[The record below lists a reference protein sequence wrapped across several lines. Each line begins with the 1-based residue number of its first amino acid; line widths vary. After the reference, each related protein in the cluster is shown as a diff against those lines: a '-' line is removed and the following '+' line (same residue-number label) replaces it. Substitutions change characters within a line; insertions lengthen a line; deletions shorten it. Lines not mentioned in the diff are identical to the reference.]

1 MFSRILVAFDG
12 SKPSMDAVESAMAI
26 GTKYNSSLIILHVL
40 DSYKYPYL
48 LSSVILAPTYGSDKL
63 EKEREKFEELM
74 NSLGEKY
81 KSNKKKI
88 LMPSNDKVI
97 AEGTT
102 TTTTTTTK
110 PATTTP
116 PPTTTDTT
124 ASTSTSTS
132 DSTTSA
138 PTSPAD
144 SKVTN
149 QTDSGFETAII
160 EAETSAASTIV
171 DYAESKNV
179 DLLVIGSK
187 GRTGLKKMLVGS
199 TASEVVKYSHCP
211 VLVVR

>member
-12 SKPSMDAVESAMAI
+12 SKPSMDAVESAMEI

-74 NSLGEKY
+74 NSLREKY

-88 LMPSNDKVI
+88 LMPDNDKVI
-97 AEGTT
+97 SEGTT
-102 TTTTTTTK
+102 TTTST
-110 PATTTP
+110 
-116 PPTTTDTT
+116 
-124 ASTSTSTS
+124 TSTSTS
-132 DSTTSA
+132 DSTTS
-138 PTSPAD
+138 TAD
-144 SKVTN
+144 SN
-149 QTDSGFETAII
+149 PTDSTDSSFETAII

>member
-1 MFSRILVAFDG
+1 
-12 SKPSMDAVESAMAI
+12 
-26 GTKYNSSLIILHVL
+26 
-40 DSYKYPYL
+40 
-48 LSSVILAPTYGSDKL
+48 VILAPTYGSDKL

-74 NSLGEKY
+74 NSLREKY

-97 AEGTT
+97 SEGTT
-102 TTTTTTTK
+102 NTATSTT
-110 PATTTP
+110 
-116 PPTTTDTT
+116 
-124 ASTSTSTS
+124 STSTSTS
-132 DSTTSA
+132 TTNAPTNTADSNPTDST
-138 PTSPAD
+138 D
-144 SKVTN
+144 S
-149 QTDSGFETAII
+149 SFETAII

>member
-12 SKPSMDAVESAMAI
+12 SKPSMDAVESAMEI

-74 NSLGEKY
+74 NSLREKY
-81 KSNKKKI
+81 NSNKKKI
-88 LMPSNDKVI
+88 LMPDNDKVI
-97 AEGTT
+97 SEGTT
-102 TTTTTTTK
+102 NATATTTTS
-110 PATTTP
+110 A
-116 PPTTTDTT
+116 
-124 ASTSTSTS
+124 TSTSTS
-132 DSTTSA
+132 DSTTS
-138 PTSPAD
+138 TAD
-144 SKVTN
+144 SN
-149 QTDSGFETAII
+149 PTDSTDSSFETAII

>member
-12 SKPSMDAVESAMAI
+12 SKPSMDAVESAMEI

-74 NSLGEKY
+74 KSLSEKY
-81 KSNKKKI
+81 KSNGKK
-88 LMPSNDKVI
+88 MMRSDNDKV
-97 AEGTT
+97 ASEGTT
-102 TTTTTTTK
+102 TTTTTTN
-110 PATTTP
+110 
-116 PPTTTDTT
+116 TT
-124 ASTSTSTS
+124 ASTSTTNAPTNTDDSNST
-132 DSTTSA
+132 DST
-138 PTSPAD
+138 D
-144 SKVTN
+144 L
-149 QTDSGFETAII
+149 GFETAII

>member
-12 SKPSMDAVESAMAI
+12 SKPSMDAVESAMEI

-74 NSLGEKY
+74 NSLREKY
-81 KSNKKKI
+81 KSNGKKI
-88 LMPSNDKVI
+88 IRSDNDKV
-97 AEGTT
+97 ASEGTT
-102 TTTTTTTK
+102 TTTTSSSSTTN
-110 PATTTP
+110 ATTS
-116 PPTTTDTT
+116 T
-124 ASTSTSTS
+124 ADSNYT
-132 DSTTSA
+132 DST
-138 PTSPAD
+138 D
-144 SKVTN
+144 ST
-149 QTDSGFETAII
+149 FETAII

-199 TASEVVKYSHCP
+199 TASEVVKYSHCT
-211 VLVVR
+211 VLIVR

>member
-12 SKPSMDAVESAMAI
+12 SKPSMDAVESAMEI
-26 GTKYNSSLIILHVL
+26 GTKYNSSLIILHVI

-74 NSLGEKY
+74 NSLREKY
-81 KSNKKKI
+81 NSNKKKI
-88 LMPSNDKVI
+88 LMPDNDKVI
-97 AEGTT
+97 SEGTT
-102 TTTTTTTK
+102 TTST
-110 PATTTP
+110 
-116 PPTTTDTT
+116 
-124 ASTSTSTS
+124 TSTSTS
-132 DSTTSA
+132 DSTTSTA
-138 PTSPAD
+138 GSNP
-144 SKVTN
+144 
-149 QTDSGFETAII
+149 TDSTDSSFETAII

-211 VLVVR
+211 VLIVR

>member
-12 SKPSMDAVESAMAI
+12 SKPSMDAVESAMEI

-74 NSLGEKY
+74 NSLREKY
-81 KSNKKKI
+81 NSNKKKI
-88 LMPSNDKVI
+88 LMPDNDKVI
-97 AEGTT
+97 SEGTT
-102 TTTTTTTK
+102 TTTTS
-110 PATTTP
+110 
-116 PPTTTDTT
+116 T
-124 ASTSTSTS
+124 ASTSTS
-132 DSTTSA
+132 DSTTS
-138 PTSPAD
+138 TAD
-144 SKVTN
+144 SN
-149 QTDSGFETAII
+149 STDSTDSTFETAII

-171 DYAESKNV
+171 DYAESENV

>member
-1 MFSRILVAFDG
+1 MFSKILVAFDG
-12 SKPSMDAVESAMAI
+12 SKPSMDAVESAMEI

-74 NSLGEKY
+74 NSLREKY
-81 KSNKKKI
+81 NSNKKKI
-88 LMPSNDKVI
+88 LMPDNDKVI
-97 AEGTT
+97 SEGTT
-102 TTTTTTTK
+102 TTTTTSTSTNNI
-110 PATTTP
+110 
-116 PPTTTDTT
+116 PTTT
-124 ASTSTSTS
+124 
-132 DSTTSA
+132 
-138 PTSPAD
+138 AD
-144 SKVTN
+144 SNSTDL
-149 QTDSGFETAII
+149 TDSSFETAII

>member
-12 SKPSMDAVESAMAI
+12 SKPSMDAVESAMEI
-26 GTKYNSSLIILHVL
+26 GTKYNSSLIILHVI

-74 NSLGEKY
+74 NSLREKY
-81 KSNKKKI
+81 NSNKKKI
-88 LMPSNDKVI
+88 LMPDNDKVI
-97 AEGTT
+97 SEGTT
-102 TTTTTTTK
+102 TTT
-110 PATTTP
+110 ATTS
-116 PPTTTDTT
+116 T
-124 ASTSTSTS
+124 ASTSTSN
-132 DSTTSA
+132 STTSTA
-138 PTSPAD
+138 GSNP
-144 SKVTN
+144 
-149 QTDSGFETAII
+149 TDSSNSSFETAII

>member
-12 SKPSMDAVESAMAI
+12 SKPSMDAVESAMEI
-26 GTKYNSSLIILHVL
+26 GTKYNSSLIILHVI

-74 NSLGEKY
+74 NSLREKY
-81 KSNKKKI
+81 NSNKKKI
-88 LMPSNDKVI
+88 LMPDNDKVI
-97 AEGTT
+97 SEGTT
-102 TTTTTTTK
+102 TTTT
-110 PATTTP
+110 ATTS
-116 PPTTTDTT
+116 T
-124 ASTSTSTS
+124 ASTSTSN
-132 DSTTSA
+132 STTSTA
-138 PTSPAD
+138 GSNP
-144 SKVTN
+144 
-149 QTDSGFETAII
+149 TDSSNSSFETAII
-160 EAETSAASTIV
+160 EAETSPASTIV